1 MARVMKTEPDSNGAV
16 RSVELRTVHS
26 LNNEKFLRRPI
37 NKTVLLVEN
46 EMVRFPTEGTNKGQD
61 DIIT

>member
-16 RSVELRTVHS
+16 CSVELRTVHS

-46 EMVRFPTEGTNKGQD
+46 EMVRFPTEETNKGQD